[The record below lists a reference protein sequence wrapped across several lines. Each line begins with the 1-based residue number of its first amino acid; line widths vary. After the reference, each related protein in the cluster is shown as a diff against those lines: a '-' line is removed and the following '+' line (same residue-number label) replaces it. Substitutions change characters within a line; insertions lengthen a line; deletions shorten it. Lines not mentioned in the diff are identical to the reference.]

1 MMHPYFKDMMSFE
14 QVYKLPDLINF
25 ESIKTP
31 YNKKKISLL
40 EEMHL
45 QYEKQ
50 YMKQAENASET
61 ADSFYNANDL

>member
-1 MMHPYFKDMMSFE
+1 MSFE

-31 YNKKKISLL
+31 YNKKEISLL

-50 YMKQAENASET
+50 YMK
-61 ADSFYNANDL
+61 